1 MPTRKLALLFCWMAA
16 GCTETAVL
24 CPPDMILETATR
36 RCVPISEVP
45 DGALPP
51 DAGQDAGGML
61 CGSVICGAGQHC
73 NAAEQCV
80 DCLTR
85 EHCGGDTPECN
96 SAGVCVECLD
106 DTHCNDPLAA
116 QCGTDGECVPCD
128 DSDQCDGIVVEGRVL
143 GVCDEDTGSPFRGQ
157 CVECTATSNSCSARA
172 CTRERRCSAYDNGQ
186 TVCEPC
192 DTDAN
197 CETDHFCVPMMF
209 GVSPRPTGYCLKS
222 VNGGCVQPYAIQTPV
237 RETLSGVGGMTFC
250 GINESFTTCEAVLAL
265 DMNARCDSGMDSEC
279 PEGGLCRTVGT
290 LANRCTYECNDAAQC
305 LDPAR
310 MRATACG
317 GGPPTFCR

>member
-1 MPTRKLALLFCWMAA
+1 MPATKLALLFLLTLT

-24 CPPDMILETATR
+24 CPGRMARGPDG
-36 RCVPISEVP
+36 RCVIPP

-61 CGSVICGAGQHC
+61 CGAVICGAGQHC

-85 EHCGGDTPECN
+85 AHCGGETPECN
-96 SAGVCVECLD
+96 SAGACVECLD
-106 DTHCNDPLAA
+106 DTHCDDPLNA

-128 DSDQCDGIVVEGRVL
+128 DSDQCDGIVVEGRTL

-197 CETDHFCVPMMF
+197 CEADHACMPMMF
-209 GVSPRPTGYCLKS
+209 DGASHGSYCLKREPAGCVRPYSSSVSPRES
-222 VNGGCVQPYAIQTPV
+222 A
-237 RETLSGVGGMTFC
+237 SGVSTVFC
-250 GINESFTTCEAVLAL
+250 GIDEMRTTCEAVLAL
-265 DMNARCDSGMDSEC
+265 GMACPTGMDTEC
-279 PEGGLCRTVGT
+279 PVGGLCARVAGMD
-290 LANRCTYECNDAAQC
+290 NRCSYPCALGMFDCPAA
-305 LDPAR
+305 PAALGVCS
-310 MRATACG
+310 MGVESTMYCG
-317 GGPPTFCR
+317 GP